1 MVNQKEWDIISGLIK
16 PKPKDLPNLYDTDDK
31 QRYFR
36 LLGEKRSADNSVVVQ
51 KILKQNRSLEFKLK
65 QKEDVSDKI

>member
-1 MVNQKEWDIISGLIK
+1 MVNQKEWDIVSGLNNH
-16 PKPKDLPNLYDTDDK
+16 KPKDLPNLYDTDDK
-31 QRYFR
+31 QRYYR
-36 LLGEKRSADNSVVVQ
+36 LLGEKQSADNSVVVQ